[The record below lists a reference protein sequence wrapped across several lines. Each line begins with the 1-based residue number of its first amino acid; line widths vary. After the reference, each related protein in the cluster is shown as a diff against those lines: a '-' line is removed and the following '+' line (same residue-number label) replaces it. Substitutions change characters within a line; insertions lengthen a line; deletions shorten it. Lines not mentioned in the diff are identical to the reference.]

1 MTTDTATVPDP
12 GTPLPAGAIETQEW
26 EHPTRTGYDQPS
38 RYFTGTTRT
47 VAARPKVDV
56 VIVGIQYQDGTVER
70 ELLVHQT
77 HADYPLTLG
86 QARALGEAILAAVN
100 EAEADGHRDG

>member
-1 MTTDTATVPDP
+1 MTTALVSHPDVPM
-12 GTPLPAGAIETQEW
+12 PAGTIEAQDW
-26 EHPTRTGYDQPS
+26 EDPALTGYDQPS

-56 VIVGIQYQDGTVER
+56 VIVGIQYEDGTVER

-77 HADYPLTLG
+77 HADYPLTLA
-86 QARALGEAILAAVN
+86 QARALGEAILAAVD
-100 EAEADGHRDG
+100 EAEANGRHDG